1 MFPHTYHEYDTHS
14 SGLFSF
20 SNILVLLDA
29 KRDLRDLGLEE
40 YADEKCYNLAKA
52 PYGSLDEKYEDGVMF
67 ATYQTLIAKNR
78 QKQTRLDQLVEWCG
92 GEEFDGLIMLDE
104 CHKAKTIEL
113 DAKGNPKMTGRGLD
127 KKEKS
132 SQTAIKVVELQN
144 LLPRAR
150 IVYCSATSVSHPKVR
165 LDMGDY
171 VVDLVLDCTCWYSR
185 MVFSLFVFIL
195 WIEPR
200 LHESFGIVGIWHRAP
215 PWFQSVSLAMFI

>member
-1 MFPHTYHEYDTHS
+1 M
-14 SGLFSF
+14 
-20 SNILVLLDA
+20 
-29 KRDLRDLGLEE
+29 EE

-165 LDMGDY
+165 PDMGDY
-171 VVDLVLDCTCWYSR
+171 VVDLVHDCTCVVITNGIHIVCIHI
-185 MVFSLFVFIL
+185 M
-195 WIEPR
+195 IEPR